1 MSFKTKKIL
10 LYLCKQ
16 KNMELHIIDT
26 GNLKLDGGAMFG
38 VVPKVMWSKKYPADE
53 NNLCNW
59 AMRCLLVVNGERKIL
74 IDNGMGTKQD
84 ERFTRHYYLN
94 GEGELHTSLRKAGY
108 NAEDITDVLLTH
120 LHFDHVGGS
129 VEYDE
134 NRNLQ
139 LTFPNAKYWTSAA
152 QWEWAIAPNRRE
164 RASFLKE
171 NILPIQESGRLFLI
185 EKEGELFPDVEV
197 RFFDGHTAG
206 QVIPV
211 IDFHGKK
218 IVFMAD
224 FLPSTAHI
232 PLPWVMAYDTR
243 PLITM
248 EEKKEFWA
256 EAIAHDYTFFL
267 EHDLYHEC
275 CTLKNTEKG
284 PALDKVFSL
293 QEFIQ
298 NATDKQ

>member
-1 MSFKTKKIL
+1 
-10 LYLCKQ
+10 
-16 KNMELHIIDT
+16 MELHVIDT

-38 VVPKVMWSKKYPADE
+38 VVPKVMWNKKYPADE

-59 AMRCLLVVNGERKIL
+59 AMRCLLVVDGERKIL

-84 ERFTRHYYLN
+84 EKFTRHYYLN
-94 GEGELHTSLRKAGY
+94 GEGELHASLHKAGY
-108 NAEDITDVLLTH
+108 SAEDITDVLLTH

-134 NRNLQ
+134 NGDLR

-171 NILPIQESGRLFLI
+171 NILPIQEHGKLFLI
-185 EKEGELFPDVEV
+185 EKEGELFPGIEI
-197 RFFDGHTAG
+197 RLFHGHTAG
-206 QVIPV
+206 QVIPI
-211 IDFHGKK
+211 IDFQGRK

-243 PLITM
+243 PLITLD
-248 EEKKEFWA
+248 EKREFWE
-256 EAIAHDYTFFL
+256 EAIAREYTFFL

-293 QEFIQ
+293 KEFIR
-298 NATDKQ
+298 NALPAEK